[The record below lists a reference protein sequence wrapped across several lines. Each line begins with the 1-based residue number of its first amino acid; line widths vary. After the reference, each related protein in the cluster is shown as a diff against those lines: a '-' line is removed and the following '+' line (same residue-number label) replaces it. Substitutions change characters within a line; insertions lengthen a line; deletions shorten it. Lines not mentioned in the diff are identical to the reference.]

1 MDGVIVDSEHLWGES
16 WSSFAAQHGRAWTDD
31 DSRALQGM
39 STGEWAA
46 ALAATRRPAGAGRG
60 GPAARVGHYVAAL
73 QRGEGPALDG
83 ARELVEE
90 VARRCPVA
98 LASSA
103 PRRGIDA
110 ALHRDGLA
118 AFFTATVS
126 SEEVPRGK
134 PSPDVYLEAARR
146 LGVDPARAAGVE
158 DSGNGL
164 RAPAAAGL
172 TVVALPNP
180 AFPPPPGRARAR
192 RARRRRP
199 RRRAALPAGPAAR
212 GVKTARVSRTGRGRG
227 LCGCRCRGRR
237 ARPCR
242 RPTARSRTRRCS
254 PGSAPG

>member
-39 STGEWAA
+39 STDEWAT
-46 ALAATRRPAGAGRG
+46 AL
-60 GPAARVGHYVAAL
+60 AARVGRPALVEDARRHCVDHYVAAL
-73 QRGEGPALDG
+73 ERGEGPALAG
-83 ARELVEE
+83 ARQLVEE

-110 ALHRDGLA
+110 ALRRDGLA
-118 AFFTATVS
+118 EFFTTTVS

-164 RAPAAAGL
+164 RAAAAAGL
-172 TVVALPNP
+172 TVVALPNR
-180 AFPPPPGRARAR
+180 AFPPPPDALAL
-192 RARRRRP
+192 
-199 RRRAALPAGPAAR
+199 AAHVAADHADVLSFLLRLLP
-212 GVKTARVSRTGRGRG
+212 GV
-227 LCGCRCRGRR
+227 
-237 ARPCR
+237 
-242 RPTARSRTRRCS
+242 
-254 PGSAPG
+254 

>member
-1 MDGVIVDSEHLWGES
+1 MRGVIFDMDGVIVDSEHLWGES

-46 ALAATRRPAGAGRG
+46 ALADRVDRPELVEEARRHC
-60 GPAARVGHYVAAL
+60 VGHYVAAL
-73 QRGEGPALDG
+73 ERGEGPALDG

-146 LGVDPARAAGVE
+146 LGVHPARAAGVE

-164 RAPAAAGL
+164 RAAAAAGL

-180 AFPPPPGRARAR
+180 AFPPPPDALALAAHVAADHADVLRFLLAR
-192 RARRRRP
+192 
-199 RRRAALPAGPAAR
+199 LPPA
-212 GVKTARVSRTGRGRG
+212 
-227 LCGCRCRGRR
+227 
-237 ARPCR
+237 
-242 RPTARSRTRRCS
+242 
-254 PGSAPG
+254 

>member
-1 MDGVIVDSEHLWGES
+1 VRGVIFDMDGVIVDSEHLWGES

-46 ALAATRRPAGAGRG
+46 ALADRVDRPELVEEARRHC
-60 GPAARVGHYVAAL
+60 VGHYVAAL
-73 QRGEGPALDG
+73 ERGEGPALDG

-118 AFFTATVS
+118 AFFTTTVS

-164 RAPAAAGL
+164 RAAAAAGL

-180 AFPPPPGRARAR
+180 AFPPPPDALALAAHVAADHADVLRFLLAR
-192 RARRRRP
+192 
-199 RRRAALPAGPAAR
+199 LPAA
-212 GVKTARVSRTGRGRG
+212 
-227 LCGCRCRGRR
+227 
-237 ARPCR
+237 
-242 RPTARSRTRRCS
+242 
-254 PGSAPG
+254 

>member
-1 MDGVIVDSEHLWGES
+1 MRGVIFDMDGVIVDSEHLWGAS
-16 WSSFAAQHGRAWTDD
+16 WSSFVAQHGRVWTDD

-46 ALAATRRPAGAGRG
+46 ALAARVDRPELVEEAGRHC
-60 GPAARVGHYVAAL
+60 VGHYVAAL
-73 QRGEGPALDG
+73 ERGEGPALHG
-83 ARELVEE
+83 ARDLVEE

-164 RAPAAAGL
+164 RAAAAAGL

-180 AFPPPPGRARAR
+180 AFPPPPDALALAAHVAADHADVQRFLLAR
-192 RARRRRP
+192 
-199 RRRAALPAGPAAR
+199 LPAG
-212 GVKTARVSRTGRGRG
+212 
-227 LCGCRCRGRR
+227 
-237 ARPCR
+237 
-242 RPTARSRTRRCS
+242 
-254 PGSAPG
+254 